1 MATTLMQPGTVTA
14 PAPSYVPET
23 GTVRLLSL
31 DAYRGFIMLLLVS
44 NGFGLSVLDH
54 HSGWGWLA
62 RQVDHAAWE
71 GCTFWDL
78 IQPAFTFMV
87 GVAMPFAFAR
97 RMAQGSTTMGL
108 FKHVAWRA
116 FLLILLSNIFSNW
129 GSRHPL
135 PVLQLINV

>member
-1 MATTLMQPGTVTA
+1 MATTLIRPETQAA
-14 PAPSYVPET
+14 PAPARVPET
-23 GTVRLLSL
+23 STGRLVSL

-44 NGFGLSVLDH
+44 NGFGLGVLEH
-54 HSGWGWLA
+54 HPGWSWLA

-97 RMAQGSTTMGL
+97 RLAQGGNTFSV
-108 FKHVAWRA
+108 FKHVLWRA
-116 FLLILLSNIFSNW
+116 F
-129 GSRHPL
+129 
-135 PVLQLINV
+135 